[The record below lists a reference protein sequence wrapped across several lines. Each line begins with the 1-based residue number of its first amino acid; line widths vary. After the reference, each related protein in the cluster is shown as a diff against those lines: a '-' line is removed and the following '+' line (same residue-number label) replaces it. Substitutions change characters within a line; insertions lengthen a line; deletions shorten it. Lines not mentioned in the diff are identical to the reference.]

1 MKLEVPSTVAE
12 IMTRDVVTV
21 QEDDS
26 LANLLESLKTLRF
39 RHLPVMDGDRLI
51 GLVTETDL
59 LGISSSNLLP
69 HHAAQD
75 RDLQER
81 FRVRDIMV
89 RDVVTITSDTL
100 VQQAARLLLKQRFGC
115 LPVVDESNVLL
126 GILTASDFTKLIALA
141 RREQFG
147 PGSGEPEQLQ

>member
-21 QEDDS
+21 EEDDS
-26 LANLLESLKTLRF
+26 LANLRESLKTLRF
-39 RHLPVMDGDRLI
+39 RHLPVTDEDRLI

-59 LGISSSNLLP
+59 LGIASSNLLP

-75 RDLQER
+75 RDLGER

-89 RDVVTITSDTL
+89 RDVVTIRPDTPL
-100 VQQAARLLLKQRFGC
+100 QQAARLLLKQRVNC
-115 LPVVDESNVLL
+115 LPVVDEDDVLL
-126 GILTASDFTKLIALA
+126 GIVTSSDFAKLIALA
-141 RREQFG
+141 QRERSS
-147 PGSGEPEQLQ
+147 PASGEPRQLT